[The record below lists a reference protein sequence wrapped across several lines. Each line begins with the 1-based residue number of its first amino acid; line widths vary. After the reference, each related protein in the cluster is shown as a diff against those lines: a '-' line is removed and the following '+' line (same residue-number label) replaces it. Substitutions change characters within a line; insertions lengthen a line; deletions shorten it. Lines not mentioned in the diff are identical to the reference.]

1 MAFGMTAEFGRIAKT
16 GHLIDT
22 KMAEEKINL
31 FELDIDTDEAARDLA
46 ALREQIEMLKK
57 QTEIAKK
64 EQGEFSAE
72 YIKYSAALKSAQAE
86 ARTQENLIKNATSAN
101 VAAAGSIDQLRKQ
114 LAVVS
119 VQWAALSKEERENTE
134 LGKNLTKQKKELT
147 DALKAEE
154 KATGDTRRNV
164 GNYGEAME
172 ALSPQIASATGAVQK
187 FKGGLDILSKHPI
200 IAVITALVTIVGG
213 LIKAFT
219 STQAGSDKLAKG
231 LGQLSAIMDVLLG
244 VVAELGE
251 KIIWAFENPKE
262 AIKGLWESLKQNVVN
277 RVEGIIEMFG
287 ALGRTISAAL
297 KLDFDEVKDAAAEAG
312 KALTKATTGVDWDKA
327 VEGARKLKEELA
339 GAARDAARIE
349 DMKVAIRRAQIALT
363 EENAKYVKQIAQLR
377 LDEADRTKSL
387 EERLAATKAANDLE
401 MQRNQAQLDYQARL
415 VALAEAE
422 LAATPENLRTDEQ
435 RLKIAEERAKLAEME
450 AQSLNFRRELVTKI
464 RELEAQITAEKVA
477 QAKAEADAAIAEMEA
492 ELAAEEALI
501 NEKIASGQKQLEE
514 ADRRRA
520 ENIERLRINLE
531 NELAIYENNEARK
544 LEIQREM
551 LELQKQQELEMAEK
565 TGADKQ
571 LIEQKYAMYEQQLEQ
586 QKAAAKFDIQ
596 QSFAKN
602 LAAIL
607 GQQSKVGKAAAIAA
621 TTIETFKGAQSAF
634 SAMASIPIVGPA
646 LGAVAAGAAIASGL
660 ANVKKIVSTKS
671 GLPGEGGGGGGV
683 AAGGGMSMPVS
694 VAPSIGQ
701 GLASRESVANQS
713 DAIKEGVGAAL
724 RENPIQP
731 TQVIDSVT
739 AAQSMESKRNET
751 SIL

>member
-1 MAFGMTAEFGRIAKT
+1 MAEFGRIAKT

-31 FELDIDTDEAARDLA
+31 FELDIDTDEAARDLV
-46 ALREQIEMLKK
+46 ALREQIELLKK

-72 YIKYSAALKSAQAE
+72 YVKYAAALKSAQTE

-101 VAAAGSIDQLRKQ
+101 VAASGSIDQMRKQ

-134 LGKNLTKQKKELT
+134 LGKNLTKQKKDLT

-164 GNYGEAME
+164 GNYGEAMQ
-172 ALSPQIASATGAVQK
+172 ALSPQVASATGAVQK
-187 FKGGLDILSKHPI
+187 FKGSLDILKAHPI
-200 IAVITALVTIVGG
+200 IAVITALVAIIGG

-219 STQAGSDKLAKG
+219 STQAGSDKLAKAM
-231 LGQLSAIMDVLLG
+231 GQLSAIMDVLLG
-244 VVAELGE
+244 VAAELGE
-251 KIIWAFENPKE
+251 KIIWAFENPKK
-262 AIKGLWESLKQNVVN
+262 AVKALWESIKQNVVN
-277 RVEGIIEMFG
+277 RIEGVIEMFG

-297 KLDFDEVKDAAAEAG
+297 KLDFDEVKKAAGEAG

-327 VEGARKLKEELA
+327 VEGARKFKEELA

-401 MQRNQAQLDYQARL
+401 MKRNQAQLDYQARL

-450 AQSLNFRRELVTKI
+450 AQSLNFRRKLTTKI
-464 RELEAQITAEKVA
+464 SELERQITAEKLA

-492 ELAAEEALI
+492 ELAAEEELVNA
-501 NEKIASGQKQLEE
+501 KIASASKQLDE
-514 ADRRRA
+514 ADKRRA
-520 ENIERLRINLE
+520 LNLERLRTNLE
-531 NELAIYENNEARK
+531 NELAIYENNEGRK
-544 LEIQREM
+544 LEIQRQM

-602 LAAIL
+602 LAATL

-634 SAMASIPIVGPA
+634 SALAPIPIVGPA
-646 LGAVAAGAAIASGL
+646 LGATAAGAAVTSGL

-671 GLPGEGGGGGGV
+671 GLPGEGGGGGGG
-683 AAGGGMSMPVS
+683 AAGGGVSMPVS

-701 GLASRESVANQS
+701 GLASRESVANQT

-739 AAQSMESKRNET
+739 AAQSTESRRNET

>member
-1 MAFGMTAEFGRIAKT
+1 
-16 GHLIDT
+16 
-22 KMAEEKINL
+22 MAEEKINL
-31 FELDIDTDEAARDLA
+31 FELDIDTDEAARDLV
-46 ALREQIEMLKK
+46 ALREQIELLKK

-72 YIKYSAALKSAQAE
+72 YVKYAAALKSAQGE

-101 VAAAGSIDQLRKQ
+101 VAASGSIDQMRKQ

-134 LGKNLTKQKKELT
+134 LGSRLTKQKKDLT

-200 IAVITALVTIVGG
+200 IAVITALVAIIGG

-231 LGQLSAIMDVLLG
+231 MAQLSAIMDVILSIA
-244 VVAELGE
+244 AELGE
-251 KIIWAFENPKE
+251 KIIWAFTNPKE

-297 KLDFDEVKDAAAEAG
+297 KLDFDEVKKAAAEAG

-327 VEGARKLKEELA
+327 VEGARKLKEELEEN
-339 GAARDAARIE
+339 ARAAARIA

-422 LAATPENLRTDEQ
+422 LASTAENLRTDEQ
-435 RLKIAEERAKLAEME
+435 RMKIAEERAKLAEME

-464 RELEAQITAEKVA
+464 RELENQITAEKLA
-477 QAKAEADAAIAEMEA
+477 QAKADADAAIAEMDA
-492 ELAAEEALI
+492 ELAAEEALA
-501 NEKIASGQKQLEE
+501 NEKLASGLKQLEE
-514 ADRRRA
+514 ADKLRA
-520 ENIERLRINLE
+520 LNLERLRTNLE
-531 NELAIYENNEARK
+531 NELAVYEDNEGRK

-571 LIEQKYAMYEQQLEQ
+571 LIEQKYAMYEKQLEQ

-602 LAAIL
+602 LAATL

-634 SAMASIPIVGPA
+634 SALAPIPIVGPA
-646 LGAVAAGAAIASGL
+646 LGATAAGAAVASGL

-671 GLPGEGGGGGGV
+671 GLPGEGGGGGGG
-683 AAGGGMSMPVS
+683 AAGGGVSMPVS

-731 TQVIDSVT
+731 TQIIDSVT
-739 AAQSMESKRNET
+739 AAQSTESKRNET
-751 SIL
+751 AIM